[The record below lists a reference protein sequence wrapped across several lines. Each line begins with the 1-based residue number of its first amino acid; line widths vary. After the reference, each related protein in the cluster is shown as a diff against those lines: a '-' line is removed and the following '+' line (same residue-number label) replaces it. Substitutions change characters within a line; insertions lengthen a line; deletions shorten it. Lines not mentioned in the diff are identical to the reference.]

1 MKDNSKEKWYG
12 KYQKIARDYWNED
25 FELVNQEAIDA
36 LQEIKGI
43 GIKNND
49 PWMDLYLINI
59 DTSIKD
65 GNPDRAM
72 IEEGIMLADNDPD
85 ILLRSL
91 ALKI

>member
-1 MKDNSKEKWYG
+1 LPNRE
-12 KYQKIARDYWNED
+12 AR
-25 FELVNQEAIDA
+25 DA
-36 LQEIKGI
+36 LQIIKGN

-49 PWMDLYLINI
+49 EDMDLYLISI
-59 DTSIKD
+59 DASIKD

-72 IEEGIMLADNDPD
+72 IEEGLMLADNGLA